1 VNALLVPP
9 DDAQALANAIE
20 RLAMDRALRQRFGV
34 AGRKMVEDEFS
45 SIRIGRDIVALYD
58 RLLNRASL
66 LLPPRSGTG

>member
-1 VNALLVPP
+1 
-9 DDAQALANAIE
+9 
-20 RLAMDRALRQRFGV
+20 
-34 AGRKMVEDEFS
+34 MVEDEFS